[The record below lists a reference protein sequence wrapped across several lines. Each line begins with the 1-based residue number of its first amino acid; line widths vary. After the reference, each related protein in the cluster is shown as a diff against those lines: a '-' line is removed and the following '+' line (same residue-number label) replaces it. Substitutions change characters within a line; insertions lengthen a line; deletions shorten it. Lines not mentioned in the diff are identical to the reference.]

1 MILVF
6 PIRCLC
12 IWIACTTWSH
22 DDITGDF
29 YCSYARLFQ
38 YEVASVF
45 SCAIVEKEGFLL
57 VLLPDHFLA
66 RCLLTDVITV
76 VNILCSSVARNAK
89 IFVELIDI
97 DRDLHFDFR
106 KSFFG
111 IGDQCIVNQEMIWSQ
126 RIQIEQRDEKSEI
139 QIGFYLR

>member
-12 IWIACTTWSH
+12 IWIACTIWSH

-66 RCLLTDVITV
+66 RCLLTDVITI

-97 DRDLHFDFR
+97 DRDLHFDF
-106 KSFFG
+106 S
-111 IGDQCIVNQEMIWSQ
+111 QIVLWYCRSMHCQSGNDLESKDSD
-126 RIQIEQRDEKSEI
+126 RTK
-139 QIGFYLR
+139 G

>member
-1 MILVF
+1 MRYCGEGRFSSRIITRSFSYKV
-6 PIRCLC
+6 PIDRCYNCCKYSLLQC
-12 IWIACTTWSH
+12 
-22 DDITGDF
+22 
-29 YCSYARLFQ
+29 CS
-38 YEVASVF
+38 
-45 SCAIVEKEGFLL
+45 
-57 VLLPDHFLA
+57 
-66 RCLLTDVITV
+66 
-76 VNILCSSVARNAK
+76 RNAK